1 MSSPLLAYTLMQA
14 HLFLRQRKEMT
25 PRTRERVLQFLNPTL
40 EVVAVY
46 YQQRFCLLSLAEF
59 AVILL
64 ELDETARAKL
74 LPKIKQ
80 IKRDVYQLL
89 QNPRSP

>member
-1 MSSPLLAYTLMQA
+1 MVVTQVLFVLPAYTLMQA
-14 HLFLRQRKEMT
+14 HLFLRHRQNMN
-25 PRTRERVLQFLNPTL
+25 PRTRQRVLQFLNPTL

-74 LPKIKQ
+74 LPKIKTNW
-80 IKRDVYQLL
+80 VCA
-89 QNPRSP
+89 